1 MIGDTQD
8 LTARIRAVLPQSWFG
23 DSTPILDALIGGIA
37 EAWSWLYGLLTYVT
51 QQTRISTAS
60 DVWLDIIA
68 QDFFGGNISR
78 RAGEGDAS
86 LRLRIQMEMF
96 RERAT
101 RNAVEQVLIDLTQ
114 RAPVIFEPARPVDT
128 GAYGTVAGSP
138 MGLAYGVVGGWGSL
152 ALPFQCFIT
161 AYRPTGSGIATV
173 AGWGS
178 PAGAYGVGAIE
189 YATADMVAGQ
199 VTDGEIAQ
207 AVASVTPTATTSWLR
222 ISS

>member
-8 LTARIRAVLPQSWFG
+8 LTARIRAVLPQSWFA
-23 DSTPILDALIGGIA
+23 DSTPVLDSLISGIA
-37 EAWSWLYGLLTYVT
+37 DAWSWLYGLLTYVT
-51 QQTRISTAS
+51 EQTRIATAT
-60 DVWLDIIA
+60 DVWLDIVA

-86 LRLRIQMEMF
+86 LRTRIQMEMF
-96 RERAT
+96 RERVT
-101 RNAVEQVLIDLTQ
+101 RNAVEQVLLDLTQ
-114 RAPVIFEPARPVDT
+114 RAPVIFEPSRPADT
-128 GAYGTVAGSP
+128 GAYGTAAGSP

-152 ALPFQCFIT
+152 ALPFQCFVS

-173 AGWGS
+173 SGWGC
-178 PAGAYGVGAIE
+178 PAGAYGMGAIE

-199 VTDGEIAQ
+199 VTDGDIAQ
-207 AVASVTPTATTSWLR
+207 AVASVTPTAATAWLR